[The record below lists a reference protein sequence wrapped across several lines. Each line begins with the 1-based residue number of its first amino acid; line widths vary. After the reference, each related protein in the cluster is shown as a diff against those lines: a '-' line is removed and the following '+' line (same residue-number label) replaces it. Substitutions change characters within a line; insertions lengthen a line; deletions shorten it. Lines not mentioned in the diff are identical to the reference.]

1 MIMIKKNIAIKNSFK
16 FWQKHN
22 SEKGFPEKYPEEEVV
37 RFLSMFK
44 KKNIK
49 ILDLASGSGKNTFAA
64 IDKGFKVYCVDYS
77 KSGLDLTLKKVKK
90 KNNCKIYCL
99 DITKN
104 KLPFTNNF
112 FDGII
117 ATQVL
122 DHVFKEDVDFII
134 SEMKRVLKKNG
145 KLLLNLMSSK
155 TTKKSRLGDKIK
167 NENNTYLTNHGNSA
181 GEIHSLFHEREM
193 EKLFKKFKIFNSMRV
208 SISNDFSKEKTVF
221 KYFYLTH

>member
-1 MIMIKKNIAIKNSFK
+1 MIEKKIAKKNSFK
-16 FWQKHN
+16 FWQRHN
-22 SEKGFPEKYPEEEVV
+22 SLKGFPEKYPEEEVV

-77 KSGLDLTLKKVKK
+77 KPGLDLTLKSIKN
-90 KNNCKIYCL
+90 KNNCRTYCL

-104 KLPFTNNF
+104 QLPFTDNF

-122 DHVFKEDVDFII
+122 DHVFKEDVNFIV
-134 SEMKRVLKKNG
+134 SEIKRVLKKDG
-145 KLLLNLMSSK
+145 KTLLNLMSTK
-155 TTKKSRLGDKIK
+155 TTKKSRLGYKIK
-167 NENNTYLTNHGNSA
+167 NEKNTYLTNHGNSA
-181 GEIHSLFHEREM
+181 GEVHSLFEEKEM
-193 EKLFKKFKIFNSMRV
+193 KKLFKRFKISNSMIV
-208 SISNDFSKEKTVF
+208 SVSNDFSKEKTVF

>member
-1 MIMIKKNIAIKNSFK
+1 MIKKNIAKKNSLI
-16 FWQKHN
+16 FWKKHN
-22 SEKGFPEKYPEEEVV
+22 SNKGFPEKYPEEEVV

-49 ILDLASGSGKNTFAA
+49 ILDLASGSGKNTFAV
-64 IDKGFKVYCVDYS
+64 IDKGFKAYCVDYS
-77 KSGLDLTLKKVKK
+77 KPGLDLTLKRVKK
-90 KNNCKIYCL
+90 KENCKIFCL

-104 KLPFTNNF
+104 KLPFDNNF

-145 KLLLNLMSSK
+145 KTLLNLMSTK
-155 TTKKSRLGDKIK
+155 TTKKSRLGIKIK
-167 NENNTYLTNHGNSA
+167 NEKNTYLTDYGNSA
-181 GEIHSLFHEREM
+181 GEIHSLFHEKEM
-193 EKLFKKFKIFNSMRV
+193 NKLFKKFKIFNSMLV
-208 SISNDFSKEKTVF
+208 SISNDISKEKTIF

>member
-1 MIMIKKNIAIKNSFK
+1 MIKKNIAKKNSFR

-22 SEKGFPEKYPEEEVV
+22 SSKGFPEKYPEEEVV

-44 KKNIK
+44 KKDIK

-77 KSGLDLTLKKVKK
+77 QPGLDLTLRKVKK
-90 KNNCKIYCL
+90 KKNCKIYCL

-104 KLPFTNNF
+104 QLPFTNNF

-145 KLLLNLMSSK
+145 KTLLNLMSTK
-155 TTKKSRLGDKIK
+155 TNKKSRLGIKIQDEK
-167 NENNTYLTNHGNSA
+167 NTYLTAHGNSA
-181 GEIHSLFHEREM
+181 GEIHSLFHEKDM
-193 EKLFKKFKIFNSMRV
+193 NKLFKKFKIINSMLV
-208 SISNDFSKEKTVF
+208 NISNDFSKEKTVF

>member
-1 MIMIKKNIAIKNSFK
+1 MINKNIAKRNSFK

-22 SEKGFPEKYPEEEVV
+22 SRKGFPEKYPEEEVV

-64 IDKGFKVYCVDYS
+64 VDKGFKVYCVDYS
-77 KSGLDLTLKKVKK
+77 KPGLDLTLKTVKK
-90 KNNCKIYCL
+90 KKNCKVYCL

-104 KLPFTNNF
+104 KLPFSSNF

-145 KLLLNLMSSK
+145 KTLLNLMSTK
-155 TTKKSRLGDKIK
+155 TTKKSRLGIKIK
-167 NENNTYLTNHGNSA
+167 NEKNTYLTDYGNSA
-181 GEIHSLFHEREM
+181 GEIHSLFNENEM
-193 EKLFKKFKIFNSMRV
+193 NKLFKKFKIFDSMLV
-208 SISNDFSKEKTVF
+208 SINNDFSKEKTIF

>member
-1 MIMIKKNIAIKNSFK
+1 MINKNIAKRNSFK

-22 SEKGFPEKYPEEEVV
+22 SRKGFPEKYPEEEVV

-77 KSGLDLTLKKVKK
+77 KPGLDLTLKTVKK
-90 KNNCKIYCL
+90 KKNCEVYCL

-104 KLPFTNNF
+104 KLPFSSNF

-145 KLLLNLMSSK
+145 KTLLNLMSTK
-155 TTKKSRLGDKIK
+155 TTKKSRLGIKIK
-167 NENNTYLTNHGNSA
+167 NEKNTYLTDYGNSA
-181 GEIHSLFHEREM
+181 GEIHSLFNENEM
-193 EKLFKKFKIFNSMRV
+193 NKLFIKFKIFNSMLV
-208 SISNDFSKEKTVF
+208 SINNDFSKEKTIF

>member
-1 MIMIKKNIAIKNSFK
+1 MINKNIAKRNSFK

-22 SEKGFPEKYPEEEVV
+22 SRKGFPEKYPEEEVV

-77 KSGLDLTLKKVKK
+77 KSGLDLTLKTVKK
-90 KNNCKIYCL
+90 KKNCKVYCL

-104 KLPFTNNF
+104 KLPFSSNF

-145 KLLLNLMSSK
+145 KTLLNLMSTK
-155 TTKKSRLGDKIK
+155 TTKKSRLGIKIK
-167 NENNTYLTNHGNSA
+167 NEKNTYLTDYGNSA
-181 GEIHSLFHEREM
+181 GEIHSLFNENEM
-193 EKLFKKFKIFNSMRV
+193 NKLFKKFKIFNSMLV
-208 SISNDFSKEKTVF
+208 SISNDFSKEKTIF

>member
-1 MIMIKKNIAIKNSFK
+1 MIEKNIAKKNSFK
-16 FWQKHN
+16 FWQRHN
-22 SEKGFPEKYPEEEVV
+22 SLKGFPEKYPEEEVV

-49 ILDLASGSGKNTFAA
+49 ILDLASGSGKNTFVA

-77 KSGLDLTLKKVKK
+77 KPGLDLTLKSIKNK
-90 KNNCKIYCL
+90 KNCKTYCL

-104 KLPFTNNF
+104 QLPFTDNF

-122 DHVFKEDVDFII
+122 DHVFKEDVNFIV
-134 SEMKRVLKKNG
+134 SEIKRVLKKDG
-145 KLLLNLMSSK
+145 KTLLNLMSTK
-155 TTKKSRLGDKIK
+155 TTKKSRLGHKIK
-167 NENNTYLTNHGNSA
+167 NEKNTYLTNHGNSA
-181 GEIHSLFHEREM
+181 GEVHSLFHEKEM
-193 EKLFKKFKIFNSMRV
+193 KKLFKRFKISNSMIV
-208 SISNDFSKEKTVF
+208 SVSNDFSKEKTVF

>member
-1 MIMIKKNIAIKNSFK
+1 MINKNIAKRNSFK

-22 SEKGFPEKYPEEEVV
+22 SRKGFPEKYPEEEVV

-77 KSGLDLTLKKVKK
+77 KPGLDLTLKTVKK
-90 KNNCKIYCL
+90 KKNCKVYCL

-104 KLPFTNNF
+104 KLPFSSNF

-145 KLLLNLMSSK
+145 KTLLNLMSTK
-155 TTKKSRLGDKIK
+155 TTKKSRLGIKIK
-167 NENNTYLTNHGNSA
+167 NEKNTYLTDYGNSA
-181 GEIHSLFHEREM
+181 GEIHSLFNENEM
-193 EKLFKKFKIFNSMRV
+193 NKLFKKFKIFDSMLV
-208 SISNDFSKEKTVF
+208 SINNDFSKEKTIF